1 MPGKPQ
7 GRIRRDL
14 RKTPFASMPAV
25 HPGQVLREET
35 LPQLEMS
42 IKAIADALDVSRQ
55 TLHGILAEK
64 KAITVEMALRLGKF
78 LGTSP
83 DLWINL
89 QVNYDKQ
96 RILRELDLGA
106 IPAYATPRDGKVA

>member
-1 MPGKPQ
+1 M
-7 GRIRRDL
+7 L
-14 RKTPFASMPAV
+14 
-25 HPGQVLREET
+25 
-35 LPQLEMS
+35 QLAMS
-42 IKAIADALDVSRQ
+42 ITDVASALGVSRQ

-64 KAITVEMALRLGKF
+64 KAVTVKMAPRLGKF

-96 RILRELDLGA
+96 RIGPVRWTWTPSLSISRRRTVCGPDT
-106 IPAYATPRDGKVA
+106 PTPR